1 MTHTH
6 DHEHDH
12 NHEPDYITLVDEN
25 GNESLFQILIT
36 IDGQEE
42 FGKNYV
48 VYNLLSLKKMNKVLS
63 MFWLTH
69 LLRML
74 TVLRVICNQSLKM
87 LKMNGI

>member
-48 VYNLLSLKKMNKVLS
+48 VLQPPPACIRPSIGCSNRIVFCSCYAVKQRYS
-63 MFWLTH
+63 
-69 LLRML
+69 
-74 TVLRVICNQSLKM
+74 I
-87 LKMNGI
+87 G

>member
-48 VYNLLSLKKMNKVLS
+48 VLQPTEFEEDEQGLIVWFWPPIGLVCVAMLATISLISFLKK
-63 MFWLTH
+63 
-69 LLRML
+69 
-74 TVLRVICNQSLKM
+74 
-87 LKMNGI
+87 

>member
-48 VYNLLSLKKMNKVLS
+48 VFTTY
-63 MFWLTH
+63 
-69 LLRML
+69 
-74 TVLRVICNQSLKM
+74 
-87 LKMNGI
+87 